1 MKLFKNI
8 LATVLVLMISVIT
21 FFTWN
26 LISSVV
32 SNYQSMSLVALS
44 GLPMVLFMIEIYV
57 LLFAIYNYVCL
68 KRRDAFFFRKYALII
83 ASFALVG
90 IVTSILDGT
99 IVYHTFVGDYIFSAF
114 PLFMLIIH
122 VLFLGISVYAAI
134 IALKQI
140 LQEKPEKTW
149 KNGRFYWVREV
160 LFAFML
166 MFALEKLG
174 GFVLLPLYWSSYDSV
189 YALPFY
195 FQLLVPAFLVCAYFV
210 DRQWLH
216 DKKKNILLLSIAFGY
231 SILSLIYMV
240 VLGNILHENYQ
251 LIANPL
257 SPVLQLERLLTKPYG
272 FIIMYAFCLLY
283 SGINLGLNIG
293 RLIKENKSQKKAEA

>member
-1 MKLFKNI
+1 MKLLKNI
-8 LATVLVLMISVIT
+8 LATILVLMIAVIT

-26 LISSVV
+26 LICSVV

-44 GLPMVLFMIEIYV
+44 GLPMIMFMIEIYV
-57 LLFAIYNYVCL
+57 LLFGVYNYICL
-68 KRRDAFFFRKYALII
+68 KRRDPYFFRKYSLILG
-83 ASFALVG
+83 SFALVG

-99 IVYHTFVGDYIFSAF
+99 IVCHTFVGDYIFSAF

-122 VLFLGISVYAAI
+122 VLFLGISVYSAVIAI
-134 IALKQI
+134 KQI
-140 LQEKPEKTW
+140 CKEKPEKTW
-149 KNGRFYWVREV
+149 ENGKFYWVREV
-160 LFAFML
+160 LIAFML

-174 GFVLLPLYWSSYDSV
+174 AFVLLPLFWSSYDSV
-189 YALPFY
+189 YVIPFY
-195 FQLLVPAFLVCAYFV
+195 IQLLVPIFLFCAYMV
-210 DRQWLH
+210 GRQWLH
-216 DKKKNILLLSIAFGY
+216 DKKKNIILLSIAFGY

-240 VLGNILHENYQ
+240 LAANILKENYQ

-257 SPVLQLERLLTKPYG
+257 SPILQLERLITKPYG

-293 RLIKENKSQKKAEA
+293 RLIKEKKSQEKAEA